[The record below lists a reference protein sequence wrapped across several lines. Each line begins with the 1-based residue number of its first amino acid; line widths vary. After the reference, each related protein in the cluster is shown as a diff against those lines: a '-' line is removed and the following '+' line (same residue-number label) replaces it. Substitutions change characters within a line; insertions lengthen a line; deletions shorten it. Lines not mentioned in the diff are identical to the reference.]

1 MSFAT
6 SVFGCA
12 GFPGCMTSTIIC
24 FRLSR
29 GLRITLRVLT
39 VIVSD
44 IVAEEE
50 AAGSP
55 GGDGKG
61 APIVLLALAKLMRSP
76 LVRFSAGGAAE
87 EGRAAARVRL

>member
-44 IVAEEE
+44 IVAEE
-50 AAGSP
+50 AAGEP
-55 GGDGKG
+55 GGEN
-61 APIVLLALAKLMRSP
+61 
-76 LVRFSAGGAAE
+76 AGGTERDGA
-87 EGRAAARVRL
+87 